1 MLIYIYPNADI
12 GTSVLMVSSIL
23 YQVIIRLVVRWRKG
37 DFITWLYVA
46 GYSTQSEE

>member
-1 MLIYIYPNADI
+1 MLIYIYTPTQTFGLAI
-12 GTSVLMVSSIL
+12 ML
-23 YQVIIRLVVRWRKG
+23 LVVRWRKG